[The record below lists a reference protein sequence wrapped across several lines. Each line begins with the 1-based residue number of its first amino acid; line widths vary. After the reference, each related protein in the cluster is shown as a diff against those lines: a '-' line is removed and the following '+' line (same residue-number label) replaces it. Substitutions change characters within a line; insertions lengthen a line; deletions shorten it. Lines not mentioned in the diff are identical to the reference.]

1 MIPIKF
7 RPPNV
12 DASDISKSY
21 KVKLRDYVR
30 INLEIYESE
39 NMPKIEAAE
48 VAQNIETIFIS
59 FFSLLYIFERYSNLY
74 FLSLDFIFLDL
85 DINITKYYKL

>member
-30 INLEIYESE
+30 INLEIYVNE

-59 FFSLLYIFERYSNLY
+59 FFSLL
-74 FLSLDFIFLDL
+74 
-85 DINITKYYKL
+85 

>member
-21 KVKLRDYVR
+21 KIKIRDYIH
-30 INLEIYESE
+30 INLEIYVNEH
-39 NMPKIEAAE
+39 MPKTEAAE
-48 VAQNIETIFIS
+48 VAQNIETVIIS
-59 FFSLLYIFERYSNLY
+59 FFCLLYIFERH
-74 FLSLDFIFLDL
+74 F
-85 DINITKYYKL
+85 